1 MANVMMTDADP
12 EFKKYLRERTEK
24 EATTDYHS
32 LKQDFEEWKRAKK
45 PKQAYLGTFIEG
57 GPGGSNPTYR
67 KYYKAM
73 LD

>member
-1 MANVMMTDADP
+1 MANLMMADADP

-32 LKQDFEEWKRAKK
+32 LKQDFEEWKRSRK

-67 KYYKAM
+67 KYYKGM

>member
-1 MANVMMTDADP
+1 MANLMMLDADP
-12 EFKKYLRERTEK
+12 EFKAYLKERAKK

-32 LKQDFEEWKRAKK
+32 LKADFEDWKKHRK
-45 PKQAYLGTFIEG
+45 PKGAYLGTFISG

-67 KYYKAM
+67 KYYKGM

>member
-1 MANVMMTDADP
+1 MANLMMTDADP
-12 EFKKYLRERTEK
+12 EFKAYLKARAKK

-32 LKQDFEEWKRAKK
+32 LKEDFEDWKKHKK
-45 PKQAYLGTFIEG
+45 PKGAYLGTFISG

-67 KYYKAM
+67 KYYKGM